1 MKIIDQYKG
10 LRREIYVLF
19 VCKLIDNAGSMIGP
33 MFTLILS
40 EKMGLDGKSIAI
52 LLSLFTFVSMP
63 MQLLGGKL
71 GDRLNKKLLIN
82 IFDILTSSIYIICGI
97 VGLNSGTLVLYMF
110 GSFLQ
115 YMESP
120 IYDSLIAD
128 FTTSAD
134 RDKAYS
140 LDYVGL
146 NLGLAL
152 APTIGGLLLKN
163 YLWLMFVIS
172 GISEA
177 LSVIVFDIFIK
188 DIKVVV
194 DDSNIYEAKNNSDS
208 IMNLFKEKKVLFAIL
223 FVFSLG
229 TFAYSMYAYL
239 MPLTLIEAHGDLGSV
254 YYGTMSSVNC
264 IVVFTCTAF
273 ITNLLS
279 KINSINK
286 MIIAEGL
293 QLFGYLIFVV
303 FVGKSFFYYPSII
316 IFTLGEIVNTISISP
331 YLTKRIPINFRSR
344 MLSVFNV
351 VGTAF
356 QCIGEIIVGDI
367 YDRTGYVIPWIITFV
382 VIILMIV
389 LFNFIKE
396 KDKKYYPDLYKNNN
410 A

>member
-1 MKIIDQYKG
+1 MKIIDQYRG
-10 LRREIYVLF
+10 LRKEVYVLF

-52 LLSLFTFVSMP
+52 LLSMFTLISMP
-63 MQLLGGKL
+63 MQLVGGKL
-71 GDRLNKKLLIN
+71 GDKLNKKILIN
-82 IFDILTSSIYIICGI
+82 ICDILTSIIYIICGI
-97 VGLNSGTLVLYMF
+97 VGLNSATLILYMF

-128 FTTSAD
+128 FTTSND

-177 LSVIVFDIFIK
+177 LSIIVFNIFIK

-194 DDSNIYEAKNNSDS
+194 DDSNIYEAKNNGDLL
-208 IMNLFKEKKVLFAIL
+208 NLFKEKKVLFNIL
-223 FVFSLG
+223 IIFSLG

-273 ITNLLS
+273 VTNMLT
-279 KINSINK
+279 KISSINK
-286 MIIAEGL
+286 MIIAQGL
-293 QLFGYLIFVV
+293 QLLGYLIFVI

-316 IFTLGEIVNTISISP
+316 IFTLGEIVNTISTSP
-331 YLTKRIPINFRSR
+331 YLTKRIPLNFRSR
-344 MLSVFNV
+344 VLSVFSV
-351 VGTAF
+351 AGTAF

-367 YDRTGYVIPWIITFV
+367 YDKSGYFIPWVITFA

-389 LFNFIKE
+389 LLYLNKE
-396 KDKKYYPDLYKNNN
+396 KDKKAYPELYKNNI